1 MSHPAARLVD
11 RLFSM
16 AIDWSI
22 VTSDHVREACRRLDE
37 GDVVCRVP
45 ARNTFMELQGK
56 TYPGKFIRGL
66 AYEVAGGRRLN
77 PNTDFAGGKET
88 ARFLT
93 KLGFMVDYEPVSMLR
108 QTPRQ
113 KSPPLNRTVR
123 SITASKIVRLGV
135 IEQKRALQRVL
146 EDRFD
151 EITVNRPFDWLVV
164 PGIHAE
170 CDLVRRLRER
180 LALHRNFN
188 NFSTPGRALRCDFYI
203 PRANLIIEY
212 DERQHFTEPRA
223 LALELYP
230 PTLSLGFDAQRWLN
244 ACRKIRS
251 RDNEPPYRD
260 EQRAFYDALRD
271 ILSQANG
278 TRLIRIKHEDW
289 DWSRPDSGQHLTEIF
304 RRFRR
309 TGGVVAVQAQDAT
322 ATRGPLRRRSSTSAL
337 SDCWPLGWQCCFMP
351 RVA

>member
-1 MSHPAARLVD
+1 M
-11 RLFSM
+11 
-16 AIDWSI
+16 
-22 VTSDHVREACRRLDE
+22 
-37 GDVVCRVP
+37 
-45 ARNTFMELQGK
+45 
-56 TYPGKFIRGL
+56 
-66 AYEVAGGRRLN
+66 
-77 PNTDFAGGKET
+77 
-88 ARFLT
+88 
-93 KLGFMVDYEPVSMLR
+93 
-108 QTPRQ
+108 
-113 KSPPLNRTVR
+113 
-123 SITASKIVRLGV
+123 

-251 RDNEPPYRD
+251 RDNQPPYRD

-304 RRFRR
+304 RRF
-309 TGGVVAVQAQDAT
+309 GAQAALSRCKRK
-322 ATRGPLRRRSSTSAL
+322 TRPRLEVRYDEDTRTSAL